1 MEKVNK
7 AKARRLAK
15 EQQRAKYGSQP
26 TTTLAI
32 KRSTTTNMVEVLRPA
47 FGVRNERTEALTTMA
62 LALTR
67 LRLGVGDEE
76 DLGLIYA
83 RILFGRRI
91 AHAYFDGHLAEVLH
105 HALQSIVLMCNAVGD
120 VTPEKVTN
128 LRLSDADAEELSEA
142 LHIIEDMASKI
153 SPEQYLSQA
162 LQQRASPLVD
172 PALQLQDWD
181 AAREDEEFLASVR
194 Q

>member
-1 MEKVNK
+1 MGKINK

-15 EQQRAKYGSQP
+15 EQLRAKYGTKPGQVLIPKPS
-26 TTTLAI
+26 A
-32 KRSTTTNMVEVLRPA
+32 STNMVEVLRPA
-47 FGVRNERTEALTTMA
+47 FAVRNERTEALTTMA

-83 RILFGRRI
+83 RVMFGRRI
-91 AHAYFDGHLAEVLH
+91 ADAYFDGNLAEVLH

-120 VTPEKVTN
+120 VTSEKVTN
-128 LRLSDADAEELSEA
+128 LRLSQEDAEELSEA
-142 LHIIEDMASKI
+142 LHLIEDMASKI

-162 LQQRASPLVD
+162 LRQRASPLVD
-172 PALQLQDWD
+172 PALQLQDWES
-181 AAREDEEFLASVR
+181 AREDEAFLASV
-194 Q
+194 QQ